1 MDCREDTVK
10 FSGLFYT
17 HLIEIQFIDCNI
29 NSKGTGNGK
38 HFSSCFCFTAVEF
51 KLTQVSNTYI
61 YIKY

>member
-29 NSKGTGNGK
+29 NSKGTENGK
-38 HFSSCFCFTAVEF
+38 CFSLCFCFTAVEF